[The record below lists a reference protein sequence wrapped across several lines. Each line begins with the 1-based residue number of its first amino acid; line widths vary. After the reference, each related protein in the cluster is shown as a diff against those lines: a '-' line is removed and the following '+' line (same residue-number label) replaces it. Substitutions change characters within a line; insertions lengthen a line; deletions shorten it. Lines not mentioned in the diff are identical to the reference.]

1 MSSKP
6 VAFRCPQH
14 LLARLDAAAKE
25 LGVPRSRVIMEAL
38 RLFIQTVRGRKGR
51 VVPPYRGKELLNQ
64 LDFTPRRRAH

>member
-14 LLARLDAAAKE
+14 LLARVDAAAKE
-25 LGVPRSRVIMEAL
+25 LGVPRSRVITEAL
-38 RLFIQTVRGRKGR
+38 RLFIQTVKGRKGR

-64 LDFTPRRRAH
+64 LNFSARRQVK